1 MKRVITA
8 IGWILCASALLALGV
23 PPIGAQGLKQVK
35 HAYIAEPG
43 YYWDIFEAQEL
54 GYFKA
59 EGLDVESVRFDVTS
73 QGMTALATGAV
84 QFASL
89 TPDVPLLAA
98 IKGQG
103 DAIIVSNEVRI
114 ATWDFLV
121 LPEITSYA
129 DLKGKIIGVSQIQS
143 ASTLD
148 LRQLLRRHGLQ
159 DSEYT
164 VLQVG
169 GSAKR
174 YAALTSRQIAGAL
187 ITEPVNFEAM
197 DAGFRKLGG
206 VYEVSR
212 LPSVIIAVLRSWAK
226 ANEKTAVGLL
236 RAIYRAQDWLNDT
249 RNRAAAVDLMVKLS
263 KARRSS
269 VERTYDKYVRD
280 LKVYNRG
287 AITIETVTQTLE
299 EMAAIGAI
307 SRPLPAPGQFL
318 DLSFRNEAVAGR
330 SGP

>member
-1 MKRVITA
+1 MRQVVTA
-8 IGWILCASALLALGV
+8 IGWALCAGALLALGV
-23 PPIGAQGLKQVK
+23 NPIAAQGLKQVK

-43 YYWDIFEAQEL
+43 YYWDVFEAENL

-59 EGLDVESVRFDVTS
+59 EGIDVESVRFDVTS
-73 QGMTALATGAV
+73 QGMTALVTGAA
-84 QFASL
+84 QFGSL
-89 TPDVPLLAA
+89 TPDVALLAA

-103 DAIIVSNEVRI
+103 DAVIVSNEVRI

-121 LPEITSYA
+121 LRDIKSYA
-129 DLKGKIIGVSQIQS
+129 ELKGKIIGVSQLQS

-159 DSEYT
+159 DSDYT
-164 VLQVG
+164 ILQVG

-174 YAALTSRQIAGAL
+174 YAALKSRQIAGAL

-206 VYEVSR
+206 VYEVSTI
-212 LPSVIIAVLRSWAK
+212 PSVVITMLRSWAK
-226 ANEKTAVGLL
+226 ANEKTTVGLL

-263 KARRSS
+263 KAKRSS
-269 VERTYDKYVRD
+269 VERTYDKYIND

-287 AITIETVTQTLE
+287 AITIEKITQTLQ
-299 EMAAIGAI
+299 EMAGIGAI
-307 SRPLPAPGQFL
+307 SKPIPAPAPFL
-318 DLSFRNEAVAGR
+318 DLSFRTEALAKSVR
-330 SGP
+330 